1 MYDSS
6 SRGVSL
12 LEFLTATLL
21 SMVLLAAAAALFK
34 PAMDVGYLMTQ
45 QAAMN
50 RSARLA
56 INVIAL
62 ELGQA
67 GNGIPGGG
75 VQLPSGTGSIAT
87 KFACDSSTCYISS
100 NTYTDQRLHALLPGD
115 GKGLTVNGIV
125 TDVVTSA
132 YRDPNSNLDQLALLE
147 VSATGNQIKFDTNT
161 SPAYNDPDTG
171 VQVGDILLVC
181 NTNGCA
187 AGAVTNVSTG
197 GYVDLGDDPLEIN
210 QPNAAFGNVKSIM
223 TPAAESR
230 AFRILVV
237 TYYVDDTNEDALRLM
252 RQVNAQSPRVAA
264 FNIENLQM
272 SYDIFDE
279 DSSSTTN
286 NLADAGGTPNQIR
299 QMNVSIS
306 ARSPVEGMFERG
318 YERMVLTTSVSA
330 RNLRLRDSY

>member
-1 MYDSS
+1 MGNSS
-6 SRGVSL
+6 SRGASL
-12 LEFLTATLL
+12 LEFMTATLL
-21 SMVLLAAAAALFK
+21 SMLVLAGAAALFR
-34 PAMDVGYLMTQ
+34 PAMDVGYLISL

-56 INVIAL
+56 INVMAP
-62 ELGQA
+62 ELGLA

-75 VQLPSGTGSIAT
+75 VQLPSGTGSVLA
-87 KFACDSSTCYISS
+87 KFACDSTTCYVSN
-100 NTYTDQRLHALLPGD
+100 NTYSGSRLYALLPGD

-125 TDVVTSA
+125 TDVVTLA

-147 VSATGNQIKFDTNT
+147 VSANGDQIRFDANT
-161 SPAYNDPDTG
+161 SPAYDDPGTG
-171 VQVGDILLVC
+171 VKLGDILLVC

-210 QPNAAFGNVKSIM
+210 QPAAVFGNVKSIM

-237 TYYVDDTNEDALRLM
+237 TYYVDNSNEDALRLM
-252 RQVNAQSPRVAA
+252 RQVNAHSPRVAA

-279 DSSSTTN
+279 NSSSTTS

-299 QMNVSIS
+299 QMNISIS
-306 ARSPVEGMFERG
+306 ARSPVEGLFERG
-318 YERMVLTTSVSA
+318 YQRMILTTSVSA